1 MSQENPNVKIWDD
14 IYAGGRNLWYPYE
27 VAVRI
32 IHQLRAR
39 DLLRGVILDHG
50 CGSGNHLEFMVR
62 VGLTPVG
69 SEVSAASLGLV
80 KARFAG
86 AKLMAPPVTLFD
98 PSRPLDGQLPK
109 FDHVF
114 AWGSMHYNS
123 RGKFLADLNTIIT
136 MLPAGGRLILAVPGT
151 HDVVATQ
158 STRDADGSYRLTGEV
173 SGQAGA
179 VVTIPDDEQEFR
191 SWCPDI
197 AIDDCG
203 RFGWTVQGVQSEFL
217 FLHGSKKG
225 SHVAR

>member
-1 MSQENPNVKIWDD
+1 MTADNRNVRIWDD
-14 IYAGGRNLWYPYE
+14 IYAGGRSLWYPYE

-32 IHQLRAR
+32 IHH
-39 DLLRGVILDHG
+39 LRGRQQLQGTILDHG

-69 SEVSAASLGLV
+69 SEVSPASLGLI

-98 PSRPLDGQLPK
+98 PSLPLTGQLPA

-123 RGKFLADLNTIIT
+123 RGKFLADLATLIEL
-136 MLPAGGRLILAVPGT
+136 LPAGGRLILAVPSRN
-151 HDVVATQ
+151 DVVASQ
-158 STRDADGSYRLTGEV
+158 STKQADGSYRVTADV
-173 SGQAGA
+173 SGQQGA
-179 VVTIPDDEQEFR
+179 VVTIPEDEAEFR
-191 SWCPDI
+191 SWCGGI

-217 FLHGSKKG
+217 FLHGSKEVA
-225 SHVAR
+225 HVAR